1 MRETGTDI
9 TGITFKHV
17 ASDKS
22 LRRSKDKLKSKDD
35 GEANPKIAQT
45 KKVVL
50 SIQYANILE

>member
-1 MRETGTDI
+1 MPETGTDI

-35 GEANPKIAQT
+35 GEANPKIA
-45 KKVVL
+45 
-50 SIQYANILE
+50 